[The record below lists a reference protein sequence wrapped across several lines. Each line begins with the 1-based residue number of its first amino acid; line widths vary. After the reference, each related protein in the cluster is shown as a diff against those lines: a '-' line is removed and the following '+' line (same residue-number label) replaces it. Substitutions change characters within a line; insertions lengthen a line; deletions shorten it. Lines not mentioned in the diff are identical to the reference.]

1 MSSDGSERGLI
12 MVVEDE
18 AAIADVMRLN
28 LAKAGYGVHVERD
41 GMSGLAAIRALK
53 PAAVILDIGLP
64 GLDGI
69 EVCRRLRSENDWTP
83 VLFVTARDDEV
94 DRIVGLELGADD
106 YVTCLLYTS
115 DAADE

>member
-1 MSSDGSERGLI
+1 MSSDGSQRGLI

-18 AAIADVMRLN
+18 PAIADVMRLN

-69 EVCRRLRSENDWTP
+69 EVCRRLAIRERLDSGAVRDR
-83 VLFVTARDDEV
+83 AR
-94 DRIVGLELGADD
+94 R
-106 YVTCLLYTS
+106 
-115 DAADE
+115 